1 MEFDFDYN
9 KPKNRSILTDL
20 TLEPISLKDCQFYN
34 PIYNTFFELNET
46 NANSILLNHNYT
58 IENIIKQENN
68 NEIKAKVV
76 DASGNL
82 KDIYIFTKFSP
93 LLDPVKYLAGK
104 YDLQNQSTL
113 RLPFFG
119 STTNDCHKKVLDP
132 DNAAYIDAFFSFL
145 SSKLLHHHGIVH
157 GIDCYGWLLGIKSN
171 FYLDIV
177 DDLEYLANSTFFRQ
191 QDGTIF
197 KIENE
202 YHSDLINHD
211 SRSKKRKL
219 KFASISNNNDN
230 RDEEFVSIEFSDV
243 AEIETLNSILVSS
256 EDSHNIN
263 IDTKVSLNSIELNKS
278 ILNAH
283 IFKTDKDIDISNNN
297 INQDDYDINNNVEI
311 KKTKHNHTNDS
322 GYSSSSST
330 CSSRSSNTCSENTEN
345 NHNSSFCGSES
356 ESEVDDDDECSNS
369 TASDDQIMA
378 SIFNFPVQAIFLEK
392 CEDTLDRLLA
402 DQDIDFGSEE
412 LLSALIQVIMTLIIY
427 QKCFGMT
434 HNDLHTNNV
443 MFIPTEKQFLFYK
456 INNKHY
462 KIPTFGRIFKIIDFG
477 RAIYK
482 FRGNL
487 ICSDSFQTDGDAH
500 SQYNFG
506 KHFNEERPRLE
517 PNFSFDLCRLGC
529 SIIDFLIDELDDLKK
544 TKCPVTKL
552 IAEWCQDDK
561 GKNILWKS
569 NGEERYPGFKLYK
582 MISRTVSKHTPLA
595 QLERPIIDRY
605 VVNRKTIK
613 KTQKII
619 NIDTLPSYL

>member
-1 MEFDFDYN
+1 MEFYFDYN

-20 TLEPISLKDCQFYN
+20 TFEPISLADCQYYT

-46 NANSILLNHNYT
+46 NANSILLNHNFT

-68 NEIKAKVV
+68 NEIKAKVI
-76 DASGNL
+76 DSSGNL
-82 KDIYIFTKFSP
+82 KEINIFTKFSP

-104 YDLQNQSTL
+104 YDISNPSTL
-113 RLPFFG
+113 KLPFFG
-119 STTNDCHKKVLDP
+119 ASNDDCHKKVLDP
-132 DNAAYIDAFFSFL
+132 DNSAYIDAFFSYL
-145 SSKLLHHHGIVH
+145 SSQLLHNHGIVH
-157 GIDCYGWLLGIKSN
+157 ALDCYGWVLGMKRN
-171 FYLDIV
+171 FYIDIV
-177 DDLEYLANSTFFRQ
+177 DDLEYLANSAFFRQ
-191 QDGTIF
+191 QDGIFF

-202 YHSDLINHD
+202 YQSELLNHD

-219 KFASISNNNDN
+219 KFASISNNNKD
-230 RDEEFVSIEFSDV
+230 DDFVSIEFSDV
-243 AEIETLNSILVSS
+243 AELETLNSILVSS
-256 EDSHNIN
+256 EDNN
-263 IDTKVSLNSIELNKS
+263 TLNSQNLKQFDLNNQS
-278 ILNAH
+278 LESNSNNN
-283 IFKTDKDIDISNNN
+283 FDISNNN
-297 INQDDYDINNNVEI
+297 NDSQE
-311 KKTKHNHTNDS
+311 TKLKHNHNHTNGS
-322 GYSSSSST
+322 GYSTSSST
-330 CSSRSSNTCSENTEN
+330 CSSRSSNTCSEKSN
-345 NHNSSFCGSES
+345 NSNS
-356 ESEVDDDDECSNS
+356 DDDKMDVDGASEEYEDEDECSET
-369 TASDDQIMA
+369 TASDDQVMA

-392 CEDTLDRLLA
+392 CEDTLDKLLA
-402 DQDIDFGSEE
+402 DQDMDFGPDE
-412 LLSALIQVIMTLIIY
+412 LLCALIQVIMTLIIY

-443 MFIPTEKQFLFYK
+443 MFIPTEKQYLFYK

-462 KIPTFGRIFKIIDFG
+462 KVPTYGRIFKIIDFG

-506 KHFNEERPRLE
+506 KHFNEDRPRLE

-529 SIIDFLIDELDDLKK
+529 SIIDFLIDELDDLKQ

-561 GKNILWKS
+561 GRNILWKS
-569 NGEERYPGFKLYK
+569 NGDERYPGFKLYK

-619 NIDTLPSYL
+619 NIDSLPNYQ